1 MTSTRFIF
9 SSLLFALS
17 FTGIQ
22 AQQKADKNPNLS
34 YTAYSPKSTDLT
46 MGSKFATDG

>member
-1 MTSTRFIF
+1 MISTRLIL
-9 SSLLFALS
+9 SSLLLCLS

-34 YTAYSPKSTDLT
+34 YTAYSPKPTDL
-46 MGSKFATDG
+46 KINRAAYAEN